1 MPQPRPALG
10 DQAASAAG
18 SQSAGEHCR
27 GEGPE
32 AVEAFLARLGDQIDD
47 RTALALDEQ
56 IQERLDP
63 AGAIGQAIKKNRRS
77 SVAVVCAL
85 AATGAAVTIICPG
98 GAVTLL
104 IVWASLTMISLAYFF
119 GRR

>member
-47 RTALALDEQ
+47 RTALWSDSLMAWFLS
-56 IQERLDP
+56 LV
-63 AGAIGQAIKKNRRS
+63 RR
-77 SVAVVCAL
+77 
-85 AATGAAVTIICPG
+85 PP
-98 GAVTLL
+98 
-104 IVWASLTMISLAYFF
+104 
-119 GRR
+119 

>member
-1 MPQPRPALG
+1 MAQHRPAQG
-10 DQAASAAG
+10 DQAAPAAG
-18 SQSAGEHCR
+18 SQLAENHCR

-32 AVEAFLARLGDQIDD
+32 AAEAFLARLGDQIDD

-63 AGAIGQAIKKNRRS
+63 SGPVGQAMRKDQRGSI
-77 SVAVVCAL
+77 AVVCAL
-85 AATGAAVTIICPG
+85 AATGAAVTIISPG
-98 GAVTLL
+98 DALTLL
-104 IVWASLTMISLAYFF
+104 IEWASLTMISLAYFF

>member
-1 MPQPRPALG
+1 MAQHRPAQG
-10 DQAASAAG
+10 DQAAAAAF
-18 SQSAGEHCR
+18 SPLAEDHCR
-27 GEGPE
+27 GEGPQ

-63 AGAIGQAIKKNRRS
+63 SGPVGQAIRKDRRGS
-77 SVAVVCAL
+77 IAVVCAL
-85 AATGAAVTIICPG
+85 AATGAAMTIISPG
-98 GAVTLL
+98 NAVTLL
-104 IVWASLTMISLAYFF
+104 IEWAALTMISLAYFF